1 MDFGAPKYVPVRQFL
16 LDSSSAGRV
25 GTGPHPKLLK
35 VLRALSMADSYYGGT
50 ILPNG
55 PEEYS

>member
-35 VLRALSMADSYYGGT
+35 VECRGTSSGMIAVGCGRARYYHT
-50 ILPNG
+50 
-55 PEEYS
+55 SC